1 VTRAQQL
8 YLIDNSVLQ
17 RISRS
22 PEVER
27 AWRAL
32 DTTGRKALC
41 LPSLLEAGY
50 SARDAGGHGRA
61 IAALRAACEV
71 LDPAPALTAISLR
84 LQKLLFEAGMGRAA
98 GVSDLQ
104 IAATALH
111 YSASPGDALVTVVH
125 YDADFDCLAS
135 VEPALST
142 RWIVPRGTVN

>member
-1 VTRAQQL
+1 MTRARRL

-32 DTTGRKALC
+32 DATGRKALC

-50 SARDAGGHGRA
+50 SARDVGEHRRA
-61 IAALRAACEV
+61 NAALRAACEV
-71 LDPAPALTAISLR
+71 LDPVPELTAISLQ
-84 LQKLLFEAGMGRAA
+84 LQERLFEAGMGRAA

-111 YSASPGDALVTVVH
+111 YSASPADAEVTVVH
-125 YDADFDCLAS
+125 YDTDFDCLAS
-135 VEPALST
+135 VEPALSA
-142 RWIVPRGTVN
+142 RWIVPRGTVD